1 MRRDDNL
8 NGMTVIQSS
17 PYIAFNTLNGN
28 SYGESGMFLD
38 NSNGTIKYNVISD
51 FYNSYYSF
59 YSSPDL
65 LKNTFD
71 NSCEDNVYLSSSSV
85 PVMHPLQSGGSVY
98 WYAGDNLITGSPYD
112 AGILFDEDAYPDLNC
127 GFKRFTLSGSN
138 YYLSG
143 INPSETSRD
152 FYAVQNY
159 WYDAPPDS
167 SKFNIA
173 NAESVIYSPYDNNST
188 SARATNNLQL
198 DSIGFGIHDTLHF
211 YESDNPNSAQELFLL
226 AYQSEFNG
234 DYDAAIGYYKEIVS
248 DYKDSSSTST
258 CLARIFN
265 CYEKKQATVT
275 EYALLESYYSAIS
288 GDTTQSVIMQNI
300 SEDLAIQSN
309 IKQGNNEE
317 AISDYDEIYTSN
329 TNTSKGFHALIN
341 KEILS
346 AGAGDNL
353 SSGSTFEEIEFK
365 QSKINALLKGLNGRD
380 QNIVMSTNSN
390 PPDFNLLQ
398 NFPNPFNPSTII
410 NYELRIRNFV
420 MLKVYDIAGREV
432 ATLVNEIMPAGKH
445 AVEFNAGNLPSG
457 VYFYSLYVDGK
468 QIGVKRMAL
477 VK

>member
-1 MRRDDNL
+1 
-8 NGMTVIQSS
+8 MTIIQSS

-71 NSCEDNVYLSSSSV
+71 NSCDDNIYLSSSSV
-85 PVMHPLQSGGSVY
+85 PVMHPLVSSGSTY
-98 WYAGDNLITGSPYD
+98 WFAGDNHITGSPYD
-112 AGILFDEDAYPDLNC
+112 AGILFDEDAYPDLNY
-127 GFKRFTLSGSN
+127 GYNRFTLSGSN
-138 YYLSG
+138 YYISG
-143 INPSETSRD
+143 ANPASAGRE
-152 FYAVQNY
+152 FYVYENY
-159 WYDAPPDS
+159 WGVVPPDS
-167 SKFNIA
+167 LKINVTNADVKFD
-173 NAESVIYSPYDNNST
+173 PYDDNSQ
-188 SARATNNLQL
+188 AERQTNTF
-198 DSIGFGIHDTLHF
+198 DTTDIGFGLKDTIHIL
-211 YESDNPNSAQELFLL
+211 ESDNPNSAQELFLL

-234 DYDAAIGYYKEIVS
+234 EYEAAIGYYKEIVS
-248 DYKDSSSTST
+248 DYKDSSSASS

-275 EYALLESYYSAIS
+275 EYSLLETYYSVLTA
-288 GDTTQSVIMQNI
+288 DTAHSVIMRNI

-309 IKQGNNEE
+309 IKQGNIEE
-317 AISDYDEIYTSN
+317 AISDYDEIYANN
-329 TNTSKGFHALIN
+329 TNTPKGFHALIN

-353 SSGSTFEEIEFK
+353 GSGNTFDEIEFK
-365 QSKINALLKGLNGRD
+365 QIKINTLLKGLNAKD
-380 QNIVMSTNSN
+380 ANANISTNSN
-390 PPDFNLLQ
+390 PLSFDLLQ
-398 NFPNPFNPSTII
+398 NYPNPFNPSTII

-432 ATLVNEIMPAGKH
+432 VTLVNEIMPAGKH
-445 AVEFNAGNLPSG
+445 AVEFNAADLSSG
-457 VYFYSLYVDGK
+457 VYFYSLNVDGK
-468 QIGVKRMAL
+468 QMGVKRMAL